1 MEITD
6 TLKYSIV
13 IYIVGA
19 LLIYEMKP
27 SIMFADDGTMKHFGL
42 HETETVF
49 PFWLVITILGISSY
63 YLQICYEGKYVQ

>member
-6 TLKYSIV
+6 TLKYSVV

-27 SIMFADDGTMKHFGL
+27 SIMFTDDGTMKHFGL

-49 PFWLVITILGISSY
+49 PF
-63 YLQICYEGKYVQ
+63 

>member
-49 PFWLVITILGISSY
+49 PFWLLITILAITKKY
-63 YLQICYEGKYVQ
+63 YNM